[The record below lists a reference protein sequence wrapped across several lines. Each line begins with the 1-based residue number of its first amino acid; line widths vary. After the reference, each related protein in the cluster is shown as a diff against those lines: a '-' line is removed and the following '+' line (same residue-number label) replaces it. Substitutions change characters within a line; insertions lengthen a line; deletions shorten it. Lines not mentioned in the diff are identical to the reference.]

1 MGQCD
6 LGGIMNEKIKNLWY
20 VNRIWCIAVI
30 VCIFL
35 TCIWLYANRTSNID
49 TTGIRNAENE
59 LRHAREY
66 NQQSI
71 DYNQRIRN
79 AVESSQAI
87 NQRTEERINRS
98 VELNQRTENSIDRST
113 ELTSKARADA
123 ERAKAIISE
132 SRSILERAEERNTQS
147 QDATTE

>member
-1 MGQCD
+1 
-6 LGGIMNEKIKNLWY
+6 MNEKIKNIWV
-20 VNRIWCIAVI
+20 VNRVWCIAVGI
-30 VCIFL
+30 AIFL

-49 TTGIRNAENE
+49 ATGIRNAENE

-71 DYNQRIRN
+71 DYNQRARN
-79 AVESSQAI
+79 SVESSQTL
-87 NQRTEERINRS
+87 NERTETRINRS

-132 SRSILERAEERNTQS
+132 SRNILRAAEERNTQS
-147 QDATTE
+147 QDGTTQK

>member
-1 MGQCD
+1 
-6 LGGIMNEKIKNLWY
+6 MNEKIKNLWY

-71 DYNQRIRN
+71 DYNQRARN
-79 AVESSQAI
+79 SVESSQTL
-87 NQRTEERINRS
+87 NERTETRINRS
-98 VELNQRTENSIDRST
+98 VELNQRTENAIDTST
-113 ELTSKARADA
+113 ELTAKARTDA

-132 SRSILERAEERNTQS
+132 SRNLLRAAEERNQKS
-147 QDATTE
+147 ENATTKQ

>member
-1 MGQCD
+1 MY
-6 LGGIMNEKIKNLWY
+6 EKFKTIFSA
-20 VNRIWCIAVI
+20 NRGYCITIVVLI
-30 VCIFL
+30 VCIICVWVY
-35 TCIWLYANRTSNID
+35 TNRSSNID
-49 TTGIRNAENE
+49 TSGISNAENE
-59 LRHAREY
+59 LRHVREY

-71 DYNQRIRN
+71 DYNQRVRN
-79 AVESSQAI
+79 AVERSEAI

-132 SRSILERAEERNTQS
+132 SRNILRAAEERNTQS
-147 QDATTE
+147 QDGTTQK